1 MKGYQRL
8 KWNLQRY
15 FLDFDKLIFVTELR
29 KLFMEQIHTPKH
41 SSFYVVGLNYKK
53 ADAEIRGQFTVPADA
68 QPLLLAQAKAAGIE
82 SLMINSTC
90 NRTEI
95 YGFAEHP
102 YQLIKLI
109 CDHSN
114 GTAEAFQKV
123 GYVYKSSDAV
133 THVFRVATGLDSQIL
148 GDFEIISQIK
158 FACNQSRS
166 FGLINTFLDRL
177 VNAVIQAS
185 KRIKNE
191 TDLSTGA
198 TSVSFAAVQYI
209 LRNVPE
215 VSQKNILLFGTGKI
229 GRNTC
234 ENLIKH
240 TKNKHITLINR
251 TKEKAERIAG
261 KFNLTVKDFSE
272 LQAEIQQS
280 DVLVVAT
287 GAQNP
292 TVDVNI
298 LNLRKPLLILDLSV
312 PKNVDANVL
321 QTQGV
326 SLIHMDELSKITDDT
341 LEKRRAQIPAA
352 ERILEEVKQEF
363 LEWTKVRKFAPTISA
378 LKQKLQEIKNSEID
392 FQSKK
397 LNGFNEEQAEIIS
410 NRIIQ
415 KITTHFAN
423 HLKDDDTS
431 VEESIFLINKIF
443 QLEQTPET
451 EQKASVSFSN

>member
-1 MKGYQRL
+1 
-8 KWNLQRY
+8 
-15 FLDFDKLIFVTELR
+15 
-29 KLFMEQIHTPKH
+29 
-41 SSFYVVGLNYKK
+41 
-53 ADAEIRGQFTVPADA
+53 
-68 QPLLLAQAKAAGIE
+68 
-82 SLMINSTC
+82 
-90 NRTEI
+90 
-95 YGFAEHP
+95 
-102 YQLIKLI
+102 
-109 CDHSN
+109 
-114 GTAEAFQKV
+114 
-123 GYVYKSSDAV
+123 
-133 THVFRVATGLDSQIL
+133 
-148 GDFEIISQIK
+148 
-158 FACNQSRS
+158 
-166 FGLINTFLDRL
+166 
-177 VNAVIQAS
+177 
-185 KRIKNE
+185 
-191 TDLSTGA
+191 
-198 TSVSFAAVQYI
+198 
-209 LRNVPE
+209 
-215 VSQKNILLFGTGKI
+215 I

-292 TVDVNI
+292 TVDANI

-363 LEWTKVRKFAPTISA
+363 LEWTKVRKFAPTIGA

-397 LNGFNEEQAEIIS
+397 LSGFNEEQAEIIS

-451 EQKASVSFSN
+451 EQKASISFSN